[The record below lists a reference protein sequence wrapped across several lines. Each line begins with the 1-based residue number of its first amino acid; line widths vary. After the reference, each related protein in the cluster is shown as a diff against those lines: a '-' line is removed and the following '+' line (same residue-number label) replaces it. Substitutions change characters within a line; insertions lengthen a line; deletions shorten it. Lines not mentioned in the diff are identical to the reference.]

1 MKINLNSIII
11 GAGPSGIGSMLALQ
25 RAGVDN
31 VLLLEGNTVGSS
43 FKKWPKQMRLITPSF
58 YGNPFFWTNSI

>member
-43 FKKWPKQMRLITPSF
+43 FEKWLNKCVLLRPLFMETLSFALI
-58 YGNPFFWTNSI
+58 